1 MYQVHA
7 VYKVFTVEKLELNV
21 IQKWLCFPDK
31 DVVEKGGI
39 VQFTCE
45 TLDECMTKLG
55 YLIQDVKNISDI
67 TVKRI

>member
-1 MYQVHA
+1 MYQVNA
-7 VYKVFTVEKLELNV
+7 SYKVFTVEKLELNLF
-21 IQKWLCFPDK
+21 QRWLCFPDQ
-31 DVVEKGGI
+31 DVVEKGGS

-55 YLIQDVKNISDI
+55 YLVQDITSISAL